1 MKCCRLIPV
10 HRRDG
15 ELFVFDL
22 GEPNG
27 YLPNPRFALVT
38 DRLRGR
44 VVPFLGRLYTDRVA
58 EGPDAAK
65 TAKDCS

>member
-10 HRRDG
+10 YRCEG

-27 YLPNPRFALVT
+27 YLPNPRFFVVT
-38 DRLRGR
+38 DRLRAS
-44 VVPFLGRLYTDRVA
+44 VVPFLGRALY
-58 EGPDAAK
+58 
-65 TAKDCS
+65 